1 MESGCARSDGE
12 GWVVYPAIDL
22 RGGRVVRLAQGDPDA
37 ETEYADD
44 PARVARRW
52 RDAGASWV
60 HVVNLDGAFG
70 EGGRENLAALGPIV
84 AAGLAVQFG
93 GGLRDL
99 GAMRQVLEAGAARL
113 VVGTAAVQDPALLEA
128 ALEAFGPERVALAI
142 DSRRGR
148 VRTHGWQREA
158 LLTPAELGRTW
169 VERGIRWIIFTDV
182 DRDGMGSGLNL
193 EATTALARETGA
205 HVIASGGVA
214 TLDDVRRS
222 RCAGLSGVIIGRAL
236 YEGHIALRDALR
248 VGEGDDVG

>member
-1 MESGCARSDGE
+1 MDRGCARAHGSD
-12 GWVVYPAIDL
+12 WAVYPAIDL

-37 ETEYADD
+37 ETEYAHD

-60 HVVNLDGAFG
+60 HVINLDGAFG
-70 EGGRENLAALGPIV
+70 EGGRENLAALGEIV
-84 AAGLAVQFG
+84 AAGLKVQFG
-93 GGLRDL
+93 GGLRDIA
-99 GAMRQVLEAGAARL
+99 AMRQALEAGAARL
-113 VVGTAAVQDPALLEA
+113 VVGTAAVQNPALVEASLES
-128 ALEAFGPERVALAI
+128 FGSERVALAI
-142 DSRRGR
+142 DSRRGW

-158 LLTPAELGRTW
+158 SLTPAELGRTW

-214 TLDDVRRS
+214 TLDDVRRT
-222 RCAGLSGVIIGRAL
+222 RRAGLSGVIIGRAL
-236 YEGHIALRDALR
+236 YEGHIALWDALQ